1 MASNPCFSVFAAMEE
16 VQILHFYGLEVLT
29 AAKRVSV
36 SNLLLKVDKVDVED
50 FLKATFTNKKQVIL
64 APYHGGSYFSLN
76 DIPFEALEEICVF
89 KPSSEPSSIIAAHNE
104 EEYNIRRISFVTAN
118 PDGKASAL
126 NSFRDFVFTAV
137 LENIAANIHKEFASY
152 FNPMDELQ
160 LLLLGNRK
168 VYSTDKQ
175 KILRFEASKKKSEAR
190 AALPSTSSKQAA
202 KNSQSGSKSSNPVS
216 PKAKQQVSQ
225 ENSGL
230 SQQNLK
236 SSLQSSEVDDKKR
249 STRKEVNYKETSGN
263 STSSVEYPVEG
274 KHTDDESEAEASDAG
289 NRTPVFN
296 NQVPVPVPNF
306 MSFADATTQPTAGL
320 PEFYARIP
328 KNKKKKASKYS
339 AESPNPSEP
348 DSKPASTKEKKR
360 LERKHSS
367 KRNKKSS
374 RKSSKR
380 SKRYTSSSSSSSSS
394 SDSDSPPS

>member
-1 MASNPCFSVFAAMEE
+1 MASNPCFSVFAEMEE

-29 AAKRVSV
+29 MAKRVSV

-50 FLKATFTNKKQVIL
+50 FLKATFTDKKQVIL

-76 DIPFEALEEICVF
+76 DIPCEALEEICVY

-104 EEYNIRRISFVTAN
+104 EEYNVKRISFVTAN

-175 KILRFEASKKKSEAR
+175 KIQRFETSKKKSEAR

-202 KNSQSGSKSSNPVS
+202 KNSQSGSKSNNPVS
-216 PKAKQQVSQ
+216 PKPKQQASQ
-225 ENSGL
+225 EISG
-230 SQQNLK
+230 SNLK
-236 SSLQSSEVDDKKR
+236 SSLQSSEVNDKKR
-249 STRKEVNYKETSGN
+249 STRKEVNYKEASGN

-274 KHTDDESEAEASDAG
+274 KHTDDESEAEVSDAG

-296 NQVPVPVPNF
+296 NQIPAPVPNF

-374 RKSSKR
+374 RKSHWPTMCTECAHDWPTR
-380 SKRYTSSSSSSSSS
+380 FEG
-394 SDSDSPPS
+394 